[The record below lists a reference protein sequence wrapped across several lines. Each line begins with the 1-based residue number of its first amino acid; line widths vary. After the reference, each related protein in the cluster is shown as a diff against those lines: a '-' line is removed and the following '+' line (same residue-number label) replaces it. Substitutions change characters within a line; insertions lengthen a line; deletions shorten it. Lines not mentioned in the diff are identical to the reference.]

1 MRKLKILVIGPNY
14 IGDILMITP
23 SLRIL
28 KKLYPESEIN
38 VITTQQGKEIL
49 EKNPNIDNIIIRNK
63 KLKISD
69 RISLI
74 RKVISYSPD
83 YVFLFRT
90 TLFYVL
96 LSYLSN
102 SKYRFGVGSGFINLF
117 LTKSIKPDIK
127 RPYRQECVEV
137 INLSLN
143 EKYPFFSE
151 LYKLEIYTDELE
163 KKYITDLLFRYKLEP
178 KKIVLISPG
187 STRPSKLWQPEKYA
201 QVINKLSEKGYSVIL
216 TGTKSDTIIS
226 EIIKY
231 TNRHLII
238 LTELNLKQYAELI
251 KNSILFIGSD
261 SGGFYISIAC
271 NVNSVCLFGSTDP
284 EKYGPFDK
292 ERQKII
298 YKKLNCSP
306 CYKKI
311 CPKTKKS
318 FLTPCMEKITVD
330 DILTAINNYIE
341 I

>member
-1 MRKLKILVIGPNY
+1 
-14 IGDILMITP
+14 
-23 SLRIL
+23 
-28 KKLYPESEIN
+28 
-38 VITTQQGKEIL
+38 
-49 EKNPNIDNIIIRNK
+49 
-63 KLKISD
+63 
-69 RISLI
+69 
-74 RKVISYSPD
+74 
-83 YVFLFRT
+83 
-90 TLFYVL
+90 
-96 LSYLSN
+96 
-102 SKYRFGVGSGFINLF
+102 
-117 LTKSIKPDIK
+117 
-127 RPYRQECVEV
+127 
-137 INLSLN
+137 LN